1 MSKSNNRGFI
11 RSNPKEITYLH
22 FDMGDDYYYVSKQID
37 VKNDR
42 RFIDRSAATGISSS
56 SSATGFFSSSPT
68 PKSGSSR
75 QSTGWVP
82 SWQQAEQYLTGSID
96 PKEQIAYNVDFFR
109 NGVELLNLNQWAAGY
124 VKISAGTPGHIID
137 NPSAFGTLRDN
148 SNVTENWY
156 RELDYFNPLSF
167 IASSSLSQM
176 TTKFTYPVIIT
187 DAEETDKNGYNGVIE
202 AFTIR
207 DVVTMNS
214 ITGIQEPRSIKGSFG
229 NGNQRSPWEGS
240 EEIVTIRE
248 FTTNNEAIPF
258 IDQFDFE
265 TGYYGENA
273 KKLLPYVDIF
283 YPRDHVDES
292 SYESDLLAVVGRMS
306 SLDTTYIR
314 EKERSQACGFVY
326 DNAGLTGTDSVA
338 FGGLLY

>member
-1 MSKSNNRGFI
+1 MA
-11 RSNPKEITYLH
+11 EIVYLH
-22 FDMGDDYYYVSKQID
+22 FDMSDDYYHVSKQMS

-42 RFIDRSAATGISSS
+42 RFVDQSIATGISASNS
-56 SSATGFFSSSPT
+56 VVGFFSSSPT

-75 QSTGWVP
+75 QSEGWLP
-82 SWQQAEQYLTGSID
+82 SWQQTEQYFTGSID
-96 PKEQIAYNVDFFR
+96 PKELVAYNVDFFR
-109 NGVELLNLNQWAAGY
+109 NGIELQNLKQWASGY

-148 SNVTENWY
+148 SNVEENWY
-156 RELDYFNPLSF
+156 KELDYFNPLLF

-176 TTKFTYPVIIT
+176 TSKFTYPVMIT

-202 AFTIR
+202 PFTIR

-214 ITGIQEPRSIKGSFG
+214 ITGIQEPRSVKGSFG

-240 EEIVTIRE
+240 EDIVTIRE
-248 FTTNNEAIPF
+248 YTTRNEAIPY

-265 TGYYGENA
+265 TGYHS
-273 KKLLPYVDIF
+273 KDDKSLLPYIDIF

-292 SYESDLLAVVGRMS
+292 SYDEDLLTVVRRMS
-306 SLDTTYIR
+306 SIGTTYIR
-314 EKERSQACGFVY
+314 EKEQSQACGFVY